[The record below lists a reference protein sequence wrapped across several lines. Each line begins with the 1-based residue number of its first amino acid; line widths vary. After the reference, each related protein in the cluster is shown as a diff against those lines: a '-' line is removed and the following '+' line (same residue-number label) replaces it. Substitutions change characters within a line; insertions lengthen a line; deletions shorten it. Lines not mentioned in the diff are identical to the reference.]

1 MGKRREPDIFD
12 DNPLIED
19 FLEWMVS
26 PDGQAAGEVSGLV
39 FATLENAS
47 VDAKRRK
54 IIWTDGERLSI
65 EQSAERIRAEHPDR
79 PRELIEISLCSWFEH
94 RVPESGSE
102 HQINE
107 LDRLF
112 GPWIRDRERKSRAA
126 KNDREVRTL
135 KHVIP
140 GILNIDPCPGAMRD
154 RLDAFRI
161 ADEKIPSIFA
171 RGDDCFV
178 AVPDQP
184 AKLVA
189 T

>member
-12 DNPLIED
+12 DNPLTED

-26 PDGQAAGEVSGLV
+26 PDGQTAGEVSGLV

-54 IIWTDGERLSI
+54 VIWADGERLSI
-65 EQSAERIRAEHPDR
+65 EQSAERIHAEHPDR

-102 HQINE
+102 RQINE

-112 GPWIRDRERKSRAA
+112 GPWIRDRERKARAA
-126 KNDREVRTL
+126 KKWPRSPHSQGRRLTHGCCHGHAFASKPIAIREA
-135 KHVIP
+135 
-140 GILNIDPCPGAMRD
+140 LNKDWLGC
-154 RLDAFRI
+154 
-161 ADEKIPSIFA
+161 
-171 RGDDCFV
+171 
-178 AVPDQP
+178 
-184 AKLVA
+184 

>member
-12 DNPLIED
+12 DNPLTED

-26 PDGQAAGEVSGLV
+26 PDGQTAGEVSGLV

-54 IIWTDGERLSI
+54 VIWADGERLSI
-65 EQSAERIRAEHPDR
+65 EQSAERIHAEHPDR

-102 HQINE
+102 RQINE
-107 LDRLF
+107 LAGYSGRGFATVSKRHGL
-112 GPWIRDRERKSRAA
+112 P

-135 KHVIP
+135 K
-140 GILNIDPCPGAMRD
+140 
-154 RLDAFRI
+154 
-161 ADEKIPSIFA
+161 
-171 RGDDCFV
+171 
-178 AVPDQP
+178 
-184 AKLVA
+184 
-189 T
+189 

>member
-1 MGKRREPDIFD
+1 MGKRRGPDIFN
-12 DNPLIED
+12 DNPLTED

-26 PDGQAAGEVSGLV
+26 PDGQTAGEVSGLV

-54 IIWTDGERLSI
+54 IIWADGERLSI
-65 EQSAERIRAEHPDR
+65 EQSAERIHAEHPDR

-112 GPWIRDRERKSRAA
+112 GAWIRDRERKSRAA
-126 KNDREVRTL
+126 K
-135 KHVIP
+135 K
-140 GILNIDPCPGAMRD
+140 
-154 RLDAFRI
+154 
-161 ADEKIPSIFA
+161 
-171 RGDDCFV
+171 
-178 AVPDQP
+178 
-184 AKLVA
+184 
-189 T
+189 

>member
-12 DNPLIED
+12 DNPLTED

-26 PDGQAAGEVSGLV
+26 PDGQTAGEVSGLV

-54 IIWTDGERLSI
+54 VIWADGERLSI
-65 EQSAERIRAEHPDR
+65 EQSAERIHAEHPDR

-102 HQINE
+102 RQINE

-112 GPWIRDRERKSRAA
+112 GPWIRDRERKARAA

-135 KHVIP
+135 KDHESALKFRLMVHRMSATTET
-140 GILNIDPCPGAMRD
+140 GRYVHLTNIHNACQTRHTRPH
-154 RLDAFRI
+154 
-161 ADEKIPSIFA
+161 E
-171 RGDDCFV
+171 
-178 AVPDQP
+178 
-184 AKLVA
+184 
-189 T
+189 

>member
-1 MGKRREPDIFD
+1 MGKRRGPDIFD
-12 DNPLIED
+12 DNPPTED

-26 PDGQAAGEVSGLV
+26 PDGQTAGEVSGLV

-54 IIWTDGERLSI
+54 IIWAAGERLSI

-94 RVPESGSE
+94 RLPESGSE
-102 HQINE
+102 RQINE

-126 KNDREVRTL
+126 KKMTEKSALSSQCDCFSAAADMLGPRWEVRTTSAL
-135 KHVIP
+135 SVGECVQHRGVIC
-140 GILNIDPCPGAMRD
+140 L
-154 RLDAFRI
+154 
-161 ADEKIPSIFA
+161 
-171 RGDDCFV
+171 
-178 AVPDQP
+178 
-184 AKLVA
+184 
-189 T
+189 